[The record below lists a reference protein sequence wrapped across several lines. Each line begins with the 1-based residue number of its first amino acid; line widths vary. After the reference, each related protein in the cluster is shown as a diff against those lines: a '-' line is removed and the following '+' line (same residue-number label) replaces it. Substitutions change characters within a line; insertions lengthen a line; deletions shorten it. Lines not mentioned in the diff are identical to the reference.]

1 MGKEKRTI
9 LDKMSHVIV
18 HSYIYYV
25 LNSNVISDSRFDT
38 LSKEV
43 ATLIKEYPES
53 ASEHRDYK
61 LFKDFD
67 GSTGYSLVGDDP
79 YWLDR
84 ASIVM
89 WSYEQNAKQK
99 REGE

>member
-1 MGKEKRTI
+1 MAKEERSLIT
-9 LDKMSHVIV
+9 KMSHVIV

-25 LNSNVISDSRFDT
+25 LNSSVVSDSTFDK
-38 LSKEV
+38 LSQEV
-43 ATLIKEYPES
+43 ASLIKEYPED

-67 GSTGYSLVGDDP
+67 GSTGYNLVGDDP